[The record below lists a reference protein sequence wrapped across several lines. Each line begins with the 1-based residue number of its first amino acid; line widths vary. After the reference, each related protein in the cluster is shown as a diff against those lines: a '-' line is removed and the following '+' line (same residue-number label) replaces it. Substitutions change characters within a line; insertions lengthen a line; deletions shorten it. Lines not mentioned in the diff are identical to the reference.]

1 MYLNQSIVQ
10 LWQKY
15 KNIKRKARAG
25 LLIQS
30 INFSKEKPLSGSSY
44 IKLPKVLDHPRKGL
58 INIKNIDHSEFLKWS
73 LVRYRPSCS
82 KNYKNIYIGLISK
95 T

>member
-1 MYLNQSIVQ
+1 MSIDKLLNNVNVSQLFTKKTLIVYLNQSIVQ

-30 INFSKEKPLSGSSY
+30 INFSKGKPLSGSSY
-44 IKLPKVLDHPRKGL
+44 TKLPKVLDHPRKGL
-58 INIKNIDHSEFLKWS
+58 INIKNIDHSEFLK
-73 LVRYRPSCS
+73 
-82 KNYKNIYIGLISK
+82 
-95 T
+95 